1 MHDELLYLID
11 PRRDR
16 WRWKLLGEGRR
27 HPSSPLRR
35 GRSDHRSIS
44 IADRRR
50 NNEGD
55 ERLVLAVQNSG
66 LDLTEL
72 RLKNVLNSLC
82 LDAVPAHLELRVDS
96 AEKVHALRLDVDLT
110 FVPGAVEA
118 AELRVRNELLGG
130 LLRQVAVSARHVHP
144 SDAELS
150 DLPVRKRAKLPGLE
164 DDISDVGE
172 RRADGDGLPRPQAL
186 ATGVGARL
194 CRAVRIDDLPSAA
207 GPGLHERAGKGFA
220 RRHDVAAQWI
230 REIHLRGWCEGGEKH
245 RRTEQH
251 CDFSFAEDS
260 EKVRAGANLLLCKQ
274 DHSASRYPGAVHL
287 GNAAV
292 VSHR

>member
-1 MHDELLYLID
+1 MHDKLLYQID

-50 NNEGD
+50 NDKGD

-82 LDAVPAHLELRVDS
+82 LDAVPAHFELRVDS
-96 AEKVHALRLDVDLT
+96 AEKVHALRLDVDFA

-118 AELRVRNELLGG
+118 AELRVRDELLGG
-130 LLRQVAVSARHVHP
+130 LRRQVTVSARQLHP

-150 DLPVRKRAKLPGLE
+150 HLPVGKWAELVGLE
-164 DDISDVGE
+164 DYISDVGE
-172 RRADGDGLPRPQAL
+172 
-186 ATGVGARL
+186 
-194 CRAVRIDDLPSAA
+194 
-207 GPGLHERAGKGFA
+207 
-220 RRHDVAAQWI
+220 W
-230 REIHLRGWCEGGEKH
+230 
-245 RRTEQH
+245 
-251 CDFSFAEDS
+251 
-260 EKVRAGANLLLCKQ
+260 
-274 DHSASRYPGAVHL
+274 
-287 GNAAV
+287 
-292 VSHR
+292 